1 MACGS
6 IRDSEI
12 NTAYTA
18 GGNTA
23 YDKLKITVVGAS
35 FTPFWHCRAVLGRK
49 GPIIY
54 GFLTNLARFEP
65 Q

>member
-1 MACGS
+1 MASGS

-18 GGNTA
+18 SGNTA

-49 GPIIY
+49 GSY
-54 GFLTNLARFEP
+54 WAVKGRLFTVS
-65 Q
+65 